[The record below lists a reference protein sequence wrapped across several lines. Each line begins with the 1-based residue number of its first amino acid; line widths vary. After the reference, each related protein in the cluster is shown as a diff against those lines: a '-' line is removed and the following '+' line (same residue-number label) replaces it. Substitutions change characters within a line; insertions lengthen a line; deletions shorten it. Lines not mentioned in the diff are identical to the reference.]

1 METFHLLHVYEFVF
15 FSYQGSKKRIL
26 AEGKNCFGGQMCL
39 ITPHCLLC
47 KNTAVI
53 IFICNE
59 QFVVREMCYDV
70 GNGK

>member
-1 METFHLLHVYEFVF
+1 
-15 FSYQGSKKRIL
+15 
-26 AEGKNCFGGQMCL
+26 MCL

-59 QFVVREMCYDV
+59 KFVVREMCYDV